1 MREPKIQNWIDII
14 NKTIESLAA
23 FRGALHQAAGQDPL
37 DVDALELDR
46 LSNVAYKHVFDL
58 ADALAVSSFYEFM
71 QIVTGRNPLYYMVKN
86 SILERLAGRPM
97 LERFIRS
104 IRETDPA
111 AAAEL
116 QALLNETWEA
126 NR

>member
-1 MREPKIQNWIDII
+1 MREQKIQDWAGTLNQ
-14 NKTIESLAA
+14 TIASLAA
-23 FRGALHQAAGQDPL
+23 FRDALHQAARQDPL

-97 LERFIRS
+97 LEMFIRS